1 MLPFTAPQRRRAGVV
16 KCDLQQLP
24 HGPCNNCKRKNKTCQ
39 VRNNRRKRTTHVNTP
54 PFIASPNS
62 TANLNEDETENDSD
76 TMSPIPQREGLEDTN
91 RPPAVAA
98 AAPAAKSNN
107 LMGYLGEQCMFSPSG
122 LPQWSSSIPP
132 PTFPTDISE
141 GILQISGAAII
152 PSSSLIIALA
162 DAYFKHIYPH
172 IPVLDRSDLDVQPL
186 SPLLVQ
192 SLCLAG
198 SALRHSNSSNRR
210 IPHPDNFYNNVKL
223 LLCINHEKDSTI
235 ILKSMCL
242 LATRSSQVPTQISLD
257 GTWHWIGVSI
267 RYALNMGLHR
277 ESTYTNNKRAGI
289 CRRLWWHLFNTDK
302 LQSAG
307 YGRPP
312 AISFH
317 QFDTRMP
324 TMEDFPTHHPD
335 NEVFIY
341 KTKLL
346 VILGKITAAQYQ
358 YRLDCPPTLEEAM
371 SIVGALKEWINGLPE
386 DLRLYNGSVRRPY
399 RRSTLELHIIY
410 FVCVILINRFCE
422 KPNRS
427 WASLKTPIVAAS
439 CMASL
444 FEEIYYR
451 DEVIYMAPIN
461 NWFCMVA
468 SIPLIISIKL
478 LPEKQSLF
486 TENLATIKSVLEQMA
501 LRTPS
506 SELILSSVNRVERA
520 KNHEAENNATAP
532 SLHTPTNMDH
542 GDVQESPDFESFLL
556 GSVEALFPFPNTLC
570 ASMDLLSII
579 QDGNNQDQALPAEH
593 LVEISD
599 WMFNVDFSDMQWDA
613 FQMPFDMTDMPIMG
627 ME

>member
-1 MLPFTAPQRRRAGVV
+1 
-16 KCDLQQLP
+16 
-24 HGPCNNCKRKNKTCQ
+24 
-39 VRNNRRKRTTHVNTP
+39 
-54 PFIASPNS
+54 
-62 TANLNEDETENDSD
+62 
-76 TMSPIPQREGLEDTN
+76 MSPIPQREGLEDTN
-91 RPPAVAA
+91 RPLTVAA
-98 AAPAAKSNN
+98 APTAKSNN

-162 DAYFKHIYPH
+162 DTYFKHIYPH

-192 SLCLAG
+192 
-198 SALRHSNSSNRR
+198 
-210 IPHPDNFYNNVKL
+210 KL
-223 LLCINHEKDSTI
+223 GFVADYG
-235 ILKSMCL
+235 
-242 LATRSSQVPTQISLD
+242 
-257 GTWHWIGVSI
+257 GT
-267 RYALNMGLHR
+267 
-277 ESTYTNNKRAGI
+277 
-289 CRRLWWHLFNTDK
+289 CFDK

-341 KTKLL
+341 KTKLM

-358 YRLDCPPTLEEAM
+358 YRLECPPTLEEAM
-371 SIVGALKEWINGLPE
+371 SIVGSLKEWINGLPE

-399 RRSTLELHIIY
+399 RRSALELHIIY

-439 CMASL
+439 CIASL

-451 DEVIYMAPIN
+451 DEVIYVAPIN

-478 LPEKQSLF
+478 LPEKQGLF

-542 GDVQESPDFESFLL
+542 GDVQKSPDFEGFLL

-570 ASMDLLSII
+570 ASMDLLSTI
-579 QDGNNQDQALPAEH
+579 QDGNNQGQTLPAEH

-599 WMFNVDFSDMQWDA
+599 WMFNVDFSDMQWDS
-613 FQMPFDMTDMPIMG
+613 FQMPFDMTDMPIMP

>member
-1 MLPFTAPQRRRAGVV
+1 MASMATTAADPSFFGPTLPLSKV

-39 VRNNRRKRTTHVNTP
+39 VRNNRRKRTAHVNTP

-91 RPPAVAA
+91 RPLTVA

-152 PSSSLIIALA
+152 TSSSLIIALA
-162 DAYFKHIYPH
+162 DTYFKHIYPH

-198 SALRHSNSSNRR
+198 SALRHSNSSSRR
-210 IPHPDNFYNNVKL
+210 IPHPDNFYNNSRDLSPIMV
-223 LLCINHEKDSTI
+223 
-235 ILKSMCL
+235 
-242 LATRSSQVPTQISLD
+242 
-257 GTWHWIGVSI
+257 
-267 RYALNMGLHR
+267 AL
-277 ESTYTNNKRAGI
+277 
-289 CRRLWWHLFNTDK
+289 NTDK

-371 SIVGALKEWINGLPE
+371 SIVGSLKEWVNGLPE
-386 DLRLYNGSVRRPY
+386 DLCLYNGSVRRLY
-399 RRSTLELHIIY
+399 GRSALELHIIY

-439 CMASL
+439 CIASL

-451 DEVIYMAPIN
+451 DEIIYMAPIN

-532 SLHTPTNMDH
+532 SLHTPTNMDPR
-542 GDVQESPDFESFLL
+542 DVQESPDFEGFLL

-570 ASMDLLSII
+570 ATMGLLSTIE
-579 QDGNNQDQALPAEH
+579 DGNNQDQPLPAEH

-599 WMFNVDFSDMQWDA
+599 WMFNVDFSDMQWDS